1 MILCQCHV
9 KLRLLCP
16 LSRHGWSFEK
26 AGSYVR
32 KRRTKVFPN
41 LGFIKQML
49 QLEKDM
55 KKQYS
60 CVSM

>member
-1 MILCQCHV
+1 MSLVIT
-9 KLRLLCP
+9 KNLLCGS

-49 QLEKDM
+49 QLENDM
-55 KKQYS
+55 KKHYDS